1 MISSARTI
9 AEWSQRAPPWAVQA
23 LNNSCA
29 VALGRLT
36 VLLNIGK
43 CLTFRFLLHRGR
55 FHDSPGTDVSA
66 FLVWGSRCQAL
77 ILNNSI
83 FSSFPCYPFVWPPA
97 EPILSS
103 RPAASWARRAQG
115 RSRMAVAK
123 SFIYAQ
129 PFPGHSLMDPEHGG
143 RLGHVGINGA
153 VIR

>member
-1 MISSARTI
+1 M
-9 AEWSQRAPPWAVQA
+9 
-23 LNNSCA
+23 
-29 VALGRLT
+29 
-36 VLLNIGK
+36 
-43 CLTFRFLLHRGR
+43 
-55 FHDSPGTDVSA
+55 
-66 FLVWGSRCQAL
+66 GSRCQAP

-83 FSSFPCYPFVWPPA
+83 FLPFFLILLILLFDLA

>member
-1 MISSARTI
+1 MGLSMSSTNF
-9 AEWSQRAPPWAVQA
+9 EQQH
-23 LNNSCA
+23 L
-29 VALGRLT
+29 
-36 VLLNIGK
+36 
-43 CLTFRFLLHRGR
+43 
-55 FHDSPGTDVSA
+55 
-66 FLVWGSRCQAL
+66 
-77 ILNNSI
+77 
-83 FSSFPCYPFVWPPA
+83 SSFLSYPSHPFVRPPA

-153 VIR
+153 VIRWAFASKQDKTI